1 MITEGREAGNSAGPP
16 PQMKEHEIMTANVA
30 EARRMHRSFTTVD
43 GEATPHP
50 DKLASVKSSQAV
62 SNGTLYRLASIAG
75 IGSAVILLINAAKRA
90 SLIPASDLTQL
101 LAPFAEVLALG
112 FVVGLFMGF
121 GRRAGLFGMIAFVMN
136 FFALASLEGV
146 EVVINLI
153 FAKLPLETIMELR
166 AGPLG
171 LMLTVTS
178 MLFLVASLAFV
189 ISLFGKGVPRVPL
202 VLYAIGVVP
211 IALRAFVPELALDL
225 GLVTLAAAIGWLA
238 VWLWGRA
245 DAIGDIKT
253 GNTALAIA

>member
-1 MITEGREAGNSAGPP
+1 V
-16 PQMKEHEIMTANVA
+16 Q
-30 EARRMHRSFTTVD
+30 
-43 GEATPHP
+43 
-50 DKLASVKSSQAV
+50 SSQPV
-62 SNGTLYRLASIAG
+62 STAALYKLASIAG
-75 IGSAVILLINAAKRA
+75 AGSAFILLINAAKRA

-101 LAPFAEVLALG
+101 LAPFAEVLALA
-112 FVVGLFMGF
+112 FVVGLFMAF
-121 GRRAGLFGMIAFVMN
+121 GRRAGLFGAVAFVMN
-136 FFALASLEGV
+136 FIALASLEGV

-189 ISLFGKGVPRVPL
+189 ISLFTGKGVPRIPL

-225 GLVTLAAAIGWLA
+225 GLVTLAAAIGWLS
-238 VWLWGRA
+238 VWLWSRA
-245 DAIGDIKT
+245 NSIGEA
-253 GNTALAIA
+253 NAESTALAIGR